1 MTIRSLLTQFRLA
14 WRHAWRRPLQS
25 IFLVVGVAIGV
36 AMIVAIDLANGAAS
50 RAFELG
56 TETITGRATHQ
67 IVGGPTGLDESLYT
81 ELRRDLAYRLSAPV
95 VESYVSV
102 PELDAQPMRL
112 LGIDPFAETPFRSYL
127 GDNPEI
133 NTNENLSIL
142 LVEPNTVLL
151 SAEVAERYGL
161 APGDQLSVR
170 VGSDSVDLT
179 VAGLLAPSDDLS
191 RRALDGLLLADI
203 ATAQEVLDK
212 VGRLDRID
220 LIVPDADAAVTLAR
234 IESILPPSARIVR
247 PEARSGTVDE
257 MTDAF
262 RLNLTALSLLA
273 LVVGMFLIY
282 NTVTFSVIQRRPVIG
297 SLRALGMTRNEIFG
311 MILLES
317 TLLGLLGT
325 VAGLALGI
333 VLGRGA
339 VGAVTQTVNDLF
351 FVVAVRDIDIPVWTL
366 VKGVISGLAAAV
378 IAALVPAYEATSVP
392 PAGALKRS
400 DVEEK
405 VRAVLPWVSVAGV
418 VVFVVGVLLLIPE
431 WSLILTFSGLF
442 AIIIGIALL
451 TPGITLLM
459 MIGLQK
465 VMGRRLGILARM
477 APRDIIRSLS
487 RTSVAIAALMV
498 AVSVIIG
505 VGVMIGSF
513 RLTVEQWL
521 DDVLQADI
529 FVSPPTLGANRVTN
543 DLDRQVADLL
553 VDFPGVSAFSTSREV
568 EATAQ
573 LGDGEVGD
581 QEVAV
586 RVAALSQDLAG
597 EDRRYKSAIGDWEE
611 TWAAVDA
618 GGVVINEPM
627 ANRYDLGVGDDLLL
641 YTDQGEARFPVVG
654 VAYDFDVQ
662 PGLLMADAVYRR
674 FWDDTGISAIA
685 LFVAPG
691 EDVDEKVAEL
701 RAAFAGEA
709 ELIIRSNRGTRQGAL
724 DVFDRT
730 FAITVALQIL
740 ATLVAFIGI
749 LSTLM
754 SMQLERMREIGVLR
768 SSGMTRGQL
777 WQLTLLQTGLLGT
790 SAGLVALPTGYILAL
805 VLIYIINLRS
815 FGWTLTMQLQPGEFL
830 QAFAVALVAAL
841 LAGLY
846 PAWRM
851 GRIQPAEAVR
861 ME

>member
-1 MTIRSLLTQFRLA
+1 
-14 WRHAWRRPLQS
+14 
-25 IFLVVGVAIGV
+25 
-36 AMIVAIDLANGAAS
+36 
-50 RAFELG
+50 
-56 TETITGRATHQ
+56 
-67 IVGGPTGLDESLYT
+67 
-81 ELRRDLAYRLSAPV
+81 
-95 VESYVSV
+95 
-102 PELDAQPMRL
+102 
-112 LGIDPFAETPFRSYL
+112 
-127 GDNPEI
+127 
-133 NTNENLSIL
+133 
-142 LVEPNTVLL
+142 
-151 SAEVAERYGL
+151 
-161 APGDQLSVR
+161 
-170 VGSDSVDLT
+170 
-179 VAGLLAPSDDLS
+179 
-191 RRALDGLLLADI
+191 
-203 ATAQEVLDK
+203 
-212 VGRLDRID
+212 
-220 LIVPDADAAVTLAR
+220 
-234 IESILPPSARIVR
+234 
-247 PEARSGTVDE
+247 
-257 MTDAF
+257 
-262 RLNLTALSLLA
+262 
-273 LVVGMFLIY
+273 
-282 NTVTFSVIQRRPVIG
+282 
-297 SLRALGMTRNEIFG
+297 MTRREIFG

-317 TLLGLLGT
+317 MLLGLLGT
-325 VAGLALGI
+325 IAGLGLGI
-333 VLGRGA
+333 VLGRSA

-351 FVVAVRDIDIPVWTL
+351 FVVAVRDINIPVWTL

-378 IAALVPAYEATSVP
+378 VAALVPAYEATSVA

-405 VRAVLPWVSVAGV
+405 VRAVLPWVSLAGI
-418 VVFVVGVLLLIPE
+418 VVFVLGALLLIPE
-431 WSLILTFSGLF
+431 WSLILTFTGLF

-459 MIGLQK
+459 MNGLQK

-477 APRDIIRSLS
+477 APRDIVRSLS

-521 DDVLQADI
+521 ADVLQADI

-553 VDFPGVSAFSTSREV
+553 VDFPGISAYSTSREV
-568 EATAQ
+568 EVTAQ
-573 LGDGEVGD
+573 LGDGEV
-581 QEVAV
+581 AV
-586 RVAALSQDLAG
+586 RIAALSQDLAG
-597 EDRRYKSAIGDWEE
+597 EDRRYKSSIGDWQQ

-627 ANRYDLGVGDDLLL
+627 ANRYDLGVGEDLIL
-641 YTDQGEARFPVVG
+641 YTDQGEEHFPIVG
-654 VAYDFDVQ
+654 IAYDFDVQ
-662 PGLLMADAVYRR
+662 PGLLMADEVYRR
-674 FWDDTGISAIA
+674 HWNDTGISAIA
-685 LFVAPG
+685 LFVAP
-691 EDVDEKVAEL
+691 DVDVDGKVAEL
-701 RAAFAGEA
+701 RGVFAGEA
-709 ELIIRSNRGTRQGAL
+709 ELVIRSNRGTRQGAL
-724 DVFDRT
+724 EVFDRT

-768 SSGMTRGQL
+768 ASGMTRSQL
-777 WQLTLLQTGLLGT
+777 WQLTLLQTGLLGS
-790 SAGLVALPTGYILAL
+790 SAGLVAMPTGYILAL